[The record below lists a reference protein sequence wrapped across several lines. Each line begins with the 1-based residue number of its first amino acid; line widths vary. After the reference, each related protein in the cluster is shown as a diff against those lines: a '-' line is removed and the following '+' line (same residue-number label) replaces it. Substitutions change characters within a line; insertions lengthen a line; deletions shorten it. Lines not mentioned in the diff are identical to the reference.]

1 MNEQKVENWNGHD
14 IRFVNINGEWW
25 ALGRDITSA
34 LEYKDSSKAIEQ
46 HVRNKNRKSLSIK
59 AYGDLS
65 DTFWLKN
72 DFSNKVVV
80 DENGIYSLIFGSH
93 MPKAEEFQDWAFD
106 VIKQLRQSTGLEGF
120 EVFRMMGK
128 KHQREAMKNLHDGI
142 GKPVKVS
149 YIKANAIANKAISNK
164 YGYPKMI
171 KKSNMSPNMLKE
183 RESVLNDTV
192 DLMKAKDKFNLNIS
206 ISDKIYSKYSK
217 TSIK

>member
-1 MNEQKVENWNGHD
+1 MNEQKVENWDGYD
-14 IRFVNINGEWW
+14 IRFVGIDNEWYAVASDIAKAMGFKDAHT
-25 ALGRDITSA
+25 ALRKMPAKYKGR
-34 LEYKDSSKAIEQ
+34 YKVPTPGGSQEATVLNEKGLYRLIM
-46 HVRNKNRKSLSIK
+46 R
-59 AYGDLS
+59 
-65 DTFWLKN
+65 
-72 DFSNKVVV
+72 SNK
-80 DENGIYSLIFGSH
+80 
-93 MPKAEEFQDWAFD
+93 PKAEEFQDWVFD
-106 VIKQLRQSTGLEGF
+106 IIKKLRQSTGLEGF
-120 EVFRMMGK
+120 EVFRMMDK

-142 GKPVKVS
+142 HNPVKVS

>member
-1 MNEQKVENWNGHD
+1 MGFRDSNVALRKMPSKYKGAYKVRTLGGKQKVTVLNEKGLYRL
-14 IRFVNINGEWW
+14 IMR
-25 ALGRDITSA
+25 
-34 LEYKDSSKAIEQ
+34 
-46 HVRNKNRKSLSIK
+46 
-59 AYGDLS
+59 
-65 DTFWLKN
+65 
-72 DFSNKVVV
+72 SNKP
-80 DENGIYSLIFGSH
+80 E
-93 MPKAEEFQDWAFD
+93 AEEFQDWVFD
-106 VIKQLRQSTGLEGF
+106 VIKRLRQSTGLEGF
-120 EVFRMMGK
+120 EVFRMMDK

>member
-1 MNEQKVENWNGHD
+1 MNEQKVENWDGYD
-14 IRFVNINGEWW
+14 IRFVGIDNEWYAVASDIAK
-25 ALGRDITSA
+25 ALGLTTYKLDQRLDDDILSK
-34 LEYKDSSKAIEQ
+34 YPIKDSLGRTQMTTIINE
-46 HVRNKNRKSLSIK
+46 
-59 AYGDLS
+59 Y
-65 DTFWLKN
+65 
-72 DFSNKVVV
+72 
-80 DENGIYSLIFGSH
+80 GIYDAIFSSRK
-93 MPKAEEFQDWAFD
+93 PKAKTFKKWVYG

-120 EVFRMMGK
+120 EVFRMMDK

-142 GKPVKVS
+142 HNPVKVS